1 MMLILPDTKDTYKER
16 DQEFYMQNKRKP
28 GGCYEAAAAAYLE
41 KQGLVILRKNYRCR
55 LGEIDLI
62 ARDGRYLVFIEV
74 KYRNTAVSGSA
85 LTAVNPTKQQVIS
98 RVAEY
103 FLAVEYHSM
112 DLLCRFDVVGIDG
125 DEFTWIKNAFDCWN

>member
-1 MMLILPDTKDTYKER
+1 
-16 DQEFYMQNKRKP
+16 MQNKRRT

-55 LGEIDLI
+55 SGEIDLI

-85 LTAVNPTKQQVIS
+85 SDCCDSCQTASDQQGGRVLSYSGIS
-98 RVAEY
+98 
-103 FLAVEYHSM
+103 
-112 DLLCRFDVVGIDG
+112 
-125 DEFTWIKNAFDCWN
+125 

>member
-1 MMLILPDTKDTYKER
+1 
-16 DQEFYMQNKRKP
+16 MQNKRRT

-55 LGEIDLI
+55 SGEIDLI

-74 KYRNTAVSGSA
+74 KYRNTSVSGSA
-85 LTAVNPTKQQVIS
+85 LTAVTPAKQRVIN

-103 FLAVEYHSM
+103 FLTVEYHNV
-112 DLLCRFDVVGIDG
+112 DLLCRFDVIGIDG
-125 DEFTWIKNAFDCWN
+125 DQFTWIKNAFDCWS

>member
-1 MMLILPDTKDTYKER
+1 
-16 DQEFYMQNKRKP
+16 MQNKRRT
-28 GGCYEAAAAAYLE
+28 GGCYETAAAAYLE

-85 LTAVNPTKQQVIS
+85 LTAVNPAKQRVIS

-103 FLAVEYHSM
+103 FLTVEYHSM

-125 DEFTWIKNAFDCWN
+125 DEFTWIKNAFDCRS